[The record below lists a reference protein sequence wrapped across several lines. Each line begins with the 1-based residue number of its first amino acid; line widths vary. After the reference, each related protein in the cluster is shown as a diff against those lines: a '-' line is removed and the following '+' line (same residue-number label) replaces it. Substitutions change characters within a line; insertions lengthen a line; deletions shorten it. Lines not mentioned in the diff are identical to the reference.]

1 MSRELNTPFG
11 ETVKVTRHVVL
22 DNGWQ
27 YFLTDCDNS
36 RPKYSKAIVDKPD
49 EGCKPQ
55 YGYVYLGGL
64 RARTSTALMMYQFT
78 VMSGRS
84 RNKSTLPPVEHLS
97 PQLRLGWQVFF

>member
-36 RPKYSKAIVDKPD
+36 RPNYSKAVVDKPD
-49 EGCKPQ
+49 EGCKPE
-55 YGYVYLGGL
+55 YGYVYLPEAKEFGWTESKNLDSVNDVPIHGYEW
-64 RARTSTALMMYQFT
+64 ATS
-78 VMSGRS
+78 
-84 RNKSTLPPVEHLS
+84 
-97 PQLRLGWQVFF
+97 